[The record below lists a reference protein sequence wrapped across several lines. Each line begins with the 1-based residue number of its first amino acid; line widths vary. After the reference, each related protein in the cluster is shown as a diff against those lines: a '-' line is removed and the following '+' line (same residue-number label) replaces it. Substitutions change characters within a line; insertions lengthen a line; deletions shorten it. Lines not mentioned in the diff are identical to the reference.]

1 MSIKKRILFMIGT
14 LKIGGTEKHLVE
26 LINNLNPD
34 SYDINLLVMSESGEL
49 EKKIK
54 KSVKIYLPK
63 RQCNSK
69 YKALLLLL
77 ETIAIIK
84 KIKPDIIHTYLP
96 FCYVIGGIAS
106 IISCTSKK
114 LIMSRR
120 SLNNYQNNHKFP
132 IRIIEKFL
140 HNFTSL
146 FLTNSEA
153 SKKQLIEEGANK
165 KKICVIYNGI
175 VDDGKRLTQ
184 AQIKIFK
191 KQLNIMK
198 NDLIFSTIANFI
210 PYKNH
215 YITIRAA
222 EKLAKITT
230 KFKILLIGGNSNN
243 DYLKMLKLEVKKR
256 KLQNYIFF
264 FPQQIE
270 NLYKFFNISDV
281 GISSSKEEGFSNT
294 IIEFLNYGK
303 PVIATDVGGNPEV
316 INRDNGILIKN
327 DDEVDLFNAMFKCF
341 SNKKLKKLS
350 ENAKK
355 TAKNFSV
362 QKMIEKYEVCYRK
375 F

>member
-1 MSIKKRILFMIGT
+1 MSIKKNPFMIGT

-54 KSVKIYLPK
+54 KSVKIHLPK

-264 FPQQIE
+264 SH
-270 NLYKFFNISDV
+270 N
-281 GISSSKEEGFSNT
+281 
-294 IIEFLNYGK
+294 
-303 PVIATDVGGNPEV
+303 
-316 INRDNGILIKN
+316 
-327 DDEVDLFNAMFKCF
+327 
-341 SNKKLKKLS
+341 KLKIFI
-350 ENAKK
+350 
-355 TAKNFSV
+355 NFL
-362 QKMIEKYEVCYRK
+362 I
-375 F
+375 